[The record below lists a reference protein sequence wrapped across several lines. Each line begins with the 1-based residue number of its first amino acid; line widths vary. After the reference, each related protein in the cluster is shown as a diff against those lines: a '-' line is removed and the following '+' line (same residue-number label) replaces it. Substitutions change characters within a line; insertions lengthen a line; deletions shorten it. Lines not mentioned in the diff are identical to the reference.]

1 MAATSHAMKA
11 GGRIVINASPE
22 PFTNWAASITED
34 IAVIGGMW
42 IAVRHPWLFLGLLLV
57 FILFTIWLLPKIW
70 GAIKGVFGW
79 IGRLLG
85 GQRTPLAQAPS
96 NSSSSG
102 QDKSGL
108 FDQLERLKQL
118 FDSGALTEEEVTR
131 QTPELLAGGDRDRG
145 GEESGD

>member
-42 IAVRHPWLFLGLLLV
+42 VAMRHPWLFLGFLLV

-96 NSSSSG
+96 NSPSSG
-102 QDKSGL
+102 QEKSGL

-118 FDSGALTEEEVTR
+118 FDSGALTEEEFTR
-131 QTPELLAGGDRDRG
+131 QKQELLAGGDRDTG
-145 GEESGD
+145 GEERGD